1 LRQGAGSVEDAVLKG
16 RRYLGAGR
24 RRQFLLVVLNQGE
37 DVEAGK
43 FFAAVEE
50 G

>member
-1 LRQGAGSVEDAVLKG
+1 LRLGAGSIEDVALKG
-16 RRYLGAGR
+16 RRYKVRGQR
-24 RRQFLLVVLNQGE
+24 REFLLVVLNQGE
-37 DVEAGK
+37 DVEAGE